1 MRMTMAQALDA
12 IGNLRPGETF
22 EDYKK
27 RMKKL
32 RRYGNE
38 RDDLA
43 DAIALLDSPED
54 QEKRKKKRARLEK
67 VLDMIEA
74 LR

>member
-1 MRMTMAQALDA
+1 MRMTMAQTLEA
-12 IGNLRPGETF
+12 IGKLRPGETL

-27 RMKKL
+27 RMAKL

-38 RDDLA
+38 RDFLA
-43 DAIALLDSPED
+43 DAIAILDSPED